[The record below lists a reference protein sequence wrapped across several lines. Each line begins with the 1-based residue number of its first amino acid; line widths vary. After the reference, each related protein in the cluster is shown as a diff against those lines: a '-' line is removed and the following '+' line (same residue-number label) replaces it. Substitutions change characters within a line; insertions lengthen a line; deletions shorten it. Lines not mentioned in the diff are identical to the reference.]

1 MIIINTSFISKWL
14 AIILVLN
21 TFVLIIIDFTTTTY
35 AYSIYKIDKKNS
47 EKQTDIENDDFSF
60 LITQIDEKIKDFQQ
74 LIKELKRREAVLKKL
89 SRVQKYIHMDIASDL
104 DKVEKIAKETP
115 LDIETAAIVVS
126 YAEKLDL
133 KPSLILAVIKLESN
147 FNKYEVGEDNDRGYM
162 QIIPSTEKWLA
173 KKYGYKLGLKYN
185 PKRIFEPE
193 YNIGLGAIYLS
204 ILKESYGENYNRIL
218 SEYNRGPYN
227 LREYYNKHK
236 TYVTSYSRGVL
247 RREKAF
253 LVFND

>member
-1 MIIINTSFISKWL
+1 
-14 AIILVLN
+14 
-21 TFVLIIIDFTTTTY
+21 
-35 AYSIYKIDKKNS
+35 
-47 EKQTDIENDDFSF
+47 
-60 LITQIDEKIKDFQQ
+60 
-74 LIKELKRREAVLKKL
+74 
-89 SRVQKYIHMDIASDL
+89 
-104 DKVEKIAKETP
+104 
-115 LDIETAAIVVS
+115 
-126 YAEKLDL
+126 LDL